1 MFLGYSSTYRNGWH
15 VGGDGL
21 EVVEGGGRGLHC
33 EVDGHEEGAQH
44 HRQAP
49 AYQRQQHILL
59 GEGAVPG
66 AADSAVVRISWG
78 WGAVCWSMGSWGP
91 GREW

>member
-1 MFLGYSSTYRNGWH
+1 MGSYRDGRD
-15 VGGDGL
+15 VSGDGL

-49 AYQRQQHILL
+49 AYQRQEHILL

-66 AADSAVVRISWG
+66 AADGAVVGIPGCRGSVG
-78 WGAVCWSMGSWGP
+78 RSMGSWGP
-91 GREW
+91 W

>member
-1 MFLGYSSTYRNGWH
+1 MLGCAYRNGRD
-15 VGGDGL
+15 VSGDGL
-21 EVVEGGGRGLHC
+21 EVVKGGGGGLDS
-33 EVDGHEEGAQH
+33 EVDGHEEGPQH
-44 HRQAP
+44 HGQAP
-49 AYQRQQHILL
+49 AYQSQQHVLL

-78 WGAVCWSMGSWGP
+78 GGAVCWSMGSWGP